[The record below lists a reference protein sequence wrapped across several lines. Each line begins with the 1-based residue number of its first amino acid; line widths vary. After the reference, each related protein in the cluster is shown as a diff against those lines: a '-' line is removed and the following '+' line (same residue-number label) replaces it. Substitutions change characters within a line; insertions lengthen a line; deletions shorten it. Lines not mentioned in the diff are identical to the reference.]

1 MNVYEFLEMPE
12 KIDKMIRNKQAEVKM
27 WREIA
32 SSTTGNI
39 KGERVAS
46 SGNPHKMEAAAD
58 RYIDLEREISN
69 DIAELIRKKT
79 DVIAVIEQLPAA
91 QYDLLHKIYIQY
103 MTLKEAALACEM
115 SYTSATT
122 THGRALQRV
131 REILN
136 ERERLKQIYTQSKGA
151 E

>member
-1 MNVYEFLEMPE
+1 
-12 KIDKMIRNKQAEVKM
+12 M

-32 SSTTGNI
+32 SCSTGRITGD
-39 KGERVAS
+39 RVQS
-46 SGNPHKMEAAAD
+46 SGNPHKMEATAD
-58 RYIDLEREISN
+58 RYMEIEREILN
-69 DIAELIRKKT
+69 DIAELIREKK
-79 DVIAVIEQLPAA
+79 DVISVIEQLPVS
-91 QYDLLHKIYIQY
+91 QYDLLHKIYIGVFAPNGKTKY